1 MISTILCLNVGFVR
15 NAVPT
20 PLRQTQ
26 RRKTK
31 KDRAVNTPYPSYIN
45 RYSRFCQ
52 FTLIIV
58 KTNWFMKILDQLI
71 EHSMA

>member
-31 KDRAVNTPYPSYIN
+31 KDRAVNLLYPSGDN
-45 RYSRFCQ
+45 CYSCFFQ
-52 FTLIIV
+52 FVIIDI
-58 KTNWFMKILDQLI
+58 KTN
-71 EHSMA
+71 